1 MQGKMKWMP
10 IWLATVGL
18 IGIGVWDQAQSFHDG
33 ATLVCSACHTM
44 HDSIDG
50 ADPGDTG
57 QVDYLLL
64 QDGDTLCLTCHDEV
78 TAVAPWN
85 TDSTPKVRRA
95 STDLAAGDFIE
106 SSTDSGANDGK
117 GHNLDGTGYTPAG
130 GSGSLTVQCVTCHDP
145 HGNSNYR
152 ILETDVNGV
161 SGIVVSGTGDDNW
174 ERDNSATDHNVY
186 SSGMV
191 TFCGACHTDFHGAA
205 NTGSPSP
212 WTRHPQD
219 QTGIE
224 ATASLIGTYDPKIPV
239 EDAAATDASTY
250 TVSAGASE
258 VFCLSCHRAHASPN
272 ADAMRWDNTVASGN
286 DDNCN
291 ACHDK

>member
-1 MQGKMKWMP
+1 MRGKMKWLP
-10 IWLATVGL
+10 VCLATLGL
-18 IGIGVWDQAQSFHDG
+18 IGVGAWDQVQSFHDG

-44 HDSIDG
+44 HDSVDG
-50 ADPGDTG
+50 SDVGDSG
-57 QVDYLLL
+57 QLDYLLVK
-64 QDGDTLCLTCHDEV
+64 DGDALCLSCHDENL
-78 TAVAPWN
+78 AVSPYN
-85 TDSTPKVRRA
+85 TDTTPKVRNA
-95 STDLAAGDFIE
+95 ATDLAAGDFID
-106 SSTDSGANDGK
+106 SASDSGGNDGN
-117 GHNLDGTGYTPAG
+117 GHNLDGSAYTPAG
-130 GSGSLTVQCVTCHDP
+130 GSGSITVQCLTCHDP

-152 ILETDVNGV
+152 ILQTEVNGV
-161 SGIVVSGTGDDNW
+161 SSIVVSGTGDANW

-186 SSGMV
+186 NSGMV

-205 NTGSPSP
+205 NTGSPEP

-224 ATASLIGTYDPKIPV
+224 STASLIGTYDPKIPV
-239 EDAAATDASTY
+239 EDPAATSASTY

-272 ADAMRWDNTVASGN
+272 ADAGRWDFTVASGN